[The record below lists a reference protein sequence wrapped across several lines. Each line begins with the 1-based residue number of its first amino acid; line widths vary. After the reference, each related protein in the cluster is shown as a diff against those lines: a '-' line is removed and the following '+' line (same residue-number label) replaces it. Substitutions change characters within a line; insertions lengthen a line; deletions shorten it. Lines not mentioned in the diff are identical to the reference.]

1 MVLFAVYIFL
11 IVDWVFYFFSFKFLC
26 VFGLSVCMYITCV
39 PGAHTG
45 QKASGSLELG
55 YRVVHH
61 CVGAEMQTQE
71 ELLLT
76 TGPSH

>member
-1 MVLFAVYIFL
+1 
-11 IVDWVFYFFSFKFLC
+11 
-26 VFGLSVCMYITCV
+26 MYITCV

-55 YRVVHH
+55 YGVVHH
-61 CVGAEMQTQE
+61 CVGAEKQTQE